1 MISLSLDLE
10 FLCFIWA
17 FPDWLGRF
25 CLLSCE
31 TEACLGHTCHDL
43 QISQVVA
50 QWVPTHLPDSN
61 QALICSHQYPTMM
74 TMNQSVLL
82 TSLCLFNYL
91 AQRLA
96 GCWSFGSLVS
106 WVTASLRTT
115 TQNPAGNCSFMRT
128 LKHRLQSD
136 LVTWTTSGYTQGK
149 PNHKQPSKIIHK
161 LGKL

>member
-1 MISLSLDLE
+1 MFYLSFSWLVRKILLVKLWNRSMFGAYMPWFADLSG
-10 FLCFIWA
+10 
-17 FPDWLGRF
+17 GRTVSPHPPPWF
-25 CLLSCE
+25 QPGFNKLP
-31 TEACLGHTCHDL
+31 
-43 QISQVVA
+43 QIEV
-50 QWVPTHLPDSN
+50 L
-61 QALICSHQYPTMM
+61 SHQYPTMM